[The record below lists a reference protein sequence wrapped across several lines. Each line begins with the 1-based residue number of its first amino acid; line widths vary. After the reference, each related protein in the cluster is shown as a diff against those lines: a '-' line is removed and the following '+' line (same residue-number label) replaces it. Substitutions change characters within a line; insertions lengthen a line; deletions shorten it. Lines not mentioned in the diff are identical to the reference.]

1 MCDTTHEENIGPAM
15 ESSLAVLWNHWLS
28 PSNFQK
34 KQQYVIVAIPSGR
47 VFRTRQK
54 WHFVTIKNVNV
65 PISWILGRAL
75 MLTSQEGS
83 SELEMIERRG
93 INATGDRVAA
103 LKGKI
108 YYRSLGCCNSKR
120 RRLRCRYN
128 QSLQNQK
135 STG

>member
-1 MCDTTHEENIGPAM
+1 
-15 ESSLAVLWNHWLS
+15 
-28 PSNFQK
+28 
-34 KQQYVIVAIPSGR
+34 
-47 VFRTRQK
+47 
-54 WHFVTIKNVNV
+54 
-65 PISWILGRAL
+65 

-93 INATGDRVAA
+93 INATGDGVAA

-108 YYRSLGCCNSKR
+108 YYRSLGCFNSER